1 MAVRGRYNNDV
12 NYIAAVLTSFFF
24 LLLFLYTFLII
35 NAGAI

>member
-1 MAVRGRYNNDV
+1 MAVRGRCNNDV
-12 NYIAAVLTSFFF
+12 NYIAAVLTSFF